1 MTRRLPLIMLAVLSV
16 AGCQSAE
23 QPVLSGRDALGKP
36 IYTLGG
42 ERLAAIEATANS
54 NCPGVTRPYYRSVT
68 GSGENVN
75 VSYTCE

>member
-1 MTRRLPLIMLAVLSV
+1 MLRRLPLIILAVLSV

-23 QPVLSGRDALGKP
+23 KPVLSGRDALGKP
-36 IYTLGG
+36 VYTLGG
-42 ERLAAIEATANS
+42 ERLATIEATANS

-68 GSGENVN
+68 GSGENVT